1 MGMIDCDGWSFGSH
15 VITNEEIDQYAKVT
29 GDWNALHFGPNRI
42 AHGGLVI
49 GKISAAIWRRYGD
62 NTKARRISVD
72 DIKRP
77 VLPDEPFVIALGPAI
92 VLAGATVPGSAT
104 VNFRVTKT
112 VNGREKDVLWGQTTV
127 IPTKDAF
134 ALTDMVA
141 S

>member
-15 VITNEEIDQYAKVT
+15 VITNEEIDQYAEVT
-29 GDWNALHFGPNRI
+29 GDRNALHFGPDRI
-42 AHGGLVI
+42 AHGGLLI
-49 GKISAAIWRRYGD
+49 GKLSAAIWRRYGD
-62 NTKARRISVD
+62 GTKALRISID

-77 VLPDEPFVIALGPAI
+77 IKPDEPFVIALGSAI
-92 VLAGATVPGSAT
+92 KLWGKAVPGSAT

-112 VNGREKDVLWGQTTV
+112 VNGHEKDVLWGQTTV

-134 ALTDMVA
+134 TDAIA